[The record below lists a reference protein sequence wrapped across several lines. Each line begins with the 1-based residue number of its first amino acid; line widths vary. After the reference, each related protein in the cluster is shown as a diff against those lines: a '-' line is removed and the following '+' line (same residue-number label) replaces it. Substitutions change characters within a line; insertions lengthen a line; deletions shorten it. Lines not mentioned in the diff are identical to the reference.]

1 MKRSNEDSLLIG
13 LALLHGSASGRRSR
27 AGNSAVDRRRL
38 VLDGRRS
45 RFAADQYQSFGAGDH
60 FHRRRPIRAG
70 NLWPHR
76 LQCRLQSGS
85 ECGIL
90 FRPDRD
96 RGRTASERF
105 RKRGGGSVCGSLV
118 KGTTT
123 SREKSL
129 RCIFFS
135 VTASVS
141 WNRMARPGCCIR
153 GSVFHSRSSG
163 LRNSGGAG
171 SPFFRG
177 AAIREL
183 RRESRTASAAP
194 DRIRHKEDL
203 RLLQEIFRRSVE
215 LIPPEPA

>member
-1 MKRSNEDSLLIG
+1 MGTMWS
-13 LALLHGSASGRRSR
+13 GSMEWTDLNFEPPFVRERRAITLNCSCGGWPRRSW
-27 AGNSAVDRRRL
+27 RR
-38 VLDGRRS
+38 
-45 RFAADQYQSFGAGDH
+45 
-60 FHRRRPIRAG
+60 
-70 NLWPHR
+70 
-76 LQCRLQSGS
+76 
-85 ECGIL
+85 
-90 FRPDRD
+90 
-96 RGRTASERF
+96 
-105 RKRGGGSVCGSLV
+105 RKRGTVCGSLV